1 MSVAL
6 EQYLVSPPDF
16 SLRFVPELDHPAT
29 LMADEWKSISHPN
42 DEGWVTKVG
51 ELFPSSQ
58 RYLWKEE
65 LLK

>member
-1 MSVAL
+1 MFSYKPYF
-6 EQYLVSPPDF
+6 ETPPAFD
-16 SLRFVPELDHPAT
+16 LRFVPELDHPTT
-29 LMADEWKSISHPN
+29 LVADEWISISRPN

-58 RYLWKEE
+58 RYLWKKD